1 MSGVKIILTKNS
13 LFIKLVLVHS
23 VLLLFVGGAVSL
35 FAQREGLLLTYLAI
49 GILVVLSILAF
60 YLIFGKTFTLLAQT
74 ALEASSLSK
83 IDCSNTIDDI
93 EKLNLVIHSLSN
105 DTEML
110 FRQVSDASMHV
121 IMSAGELTAIS
132 EETSASS
139 ADINSAILGI
149 SHEVL
154 HQVADMEIVS
164 DRVKMMNE
172 SIDMMNQ
179 QNQIIRQVTTN
190 SEVATQKGANMVAQL
205 KQSNEK
211 SLHASDQISVS
222 ISALYNKTLDIS
234 RITETIKGISSET
247 NLLALNASIE
257 AARAGEHGKGFAV
270 VASEVRKLA
279 EQSNAS
285 TQQIQKMIASIEYET
300 EKTVLAM
307 TETIAHSKQLDE
319 SVKATEKEFI
329 AIRQAVTQ
337 TIEAIDTLN
346 DELKK
351 VTEQNQTITIAI
363 QNSSRVSQQT
373 ATSVENITSSIKKQ
387 NNMIAMIAES
397 AGSLS
402 VISMQLDSI
411 VES

>member
-1 MSGVKIILTKNS
+1 MLTKS
-13 LFIKLVLVHS
+13 YLFMKLVVVHGVLVLS
-23 VLLLFVGGAVSL
+23 VGGAASL
-35 FAQREGLLLTYLAI
+35 FAQWESLLLVYLAI
-49 GILVVLSILAF
+49 GVLTIMSILAF
-60 YLIFGKTFTLLAQT
+60 YLTFGKTFTLLAQT
-74 ALEASSLSK
+74 AFEASSLTK
-83 IDCSNTIDDI
+83 IDCSNTQDDI
-93 EKLNLVIHSLSN
+93 KKLHLVIHSLSN
-105 DTEML
+105 DNEVL
-110 FRQVSDASMHV
+110 FQQVSDASMHV

-132 EETSASS
+132 EATSTTS

-164 DRVKMMNE
+164 NRVKMMND

-179 QNQIIRQVTTN
+179 QNQIIRHVTTN
-190 SEVATQKGANMVAQL
+190 SDVATQQGAEMVAQL
-205 KQSNEK
+205 KQSHEE

-234 RITETIKGISSET
+234 RITETIKSISSET

-257 AARAGEHGKGFAV
+257 AARAGVHGKGFAV

-279 EQSNAS
+279 EQSNTS
-285 TQQIQKMIASIEYET
+285 TQQIQKMIASIEHET
-300 EKTVLAM
+300 EKTILTM
-307 TETIAHSKQLDE
+307 TETISHSKQLDE

-337 TIEAIDTLN
+337 TIGAIDTLN

-351 VTEQNQTITIAI
+351 VTEQNHTISIAI
-363 QNSSRVSQQT
+363 QNSSSVSQQT

-387 NNMIAMIAES
+387 SKMIAMTAES
-397 AGSLS
+397 TGSLS

>member
-1 MSGVKIILTKNS
+1 MLTKS
-13 LFIKLVLVHS
+13 YLFMKLVVVHGVLVLS
-23 VLLLFVGGAVSL
+23 VGGAASL
-35 FAQREGLLLTYLAI
+35 FAQWESLLLAYLAI
-49 GILVVLSILAF
+49 GVLTIMSILAF
-60 YLIFGKTFTLLAQT
+60 YLTFGKTFTLLAQT
-74 ALEASSLSK
+74 ALEASSLTK
-83 IDCSNTIDDI
+83 IDCSNTPDDI
-93 EKLNLVIHSLSN
+93 KKLHLVIHSLSN
-105 DTEML
+105 DNEVL
-110 FRQVSDASMHV
+110 FQQVSDASMHV

-132 EETSASS
+132 EATSATS

-164 DRVKMMNE
+164 NRVKMMND

-179 QNQIIRQVTTN
+179 QNQIISQVTTN
-190 SEVATQKGANMVAQL
+190 SEMATQQGAEMVAQL
-205 KQSNEK
+205 KQSNEE

-257 AARAGEHGKGFAV
+257 AARAGVHGKGFAI

-279 EQSNAS
+279 EQSNTS
-285 TQQIQKMIASIEYET
+285 TQQIQKMIASIEHET
-300 EKTVLAM
+300 EKTIQTM
-307 TETIAHSKQLDE
+307 TETISHSRQLDE

-351 VTEQNQTITIAI
+351 VTEQNHTISIAV
-363 QNSSRVSQQT
+363 QNSSDVSQQT

-387 NNMIAMIAES
+387 SKMIAMIAES

>member
-1 MSGVKIILTKNS
+1 MLTKS
-13 LFIKLVLVHS
+13 YLFMKLVVVHGVLVLS
-23 VLLLFVGGAVSL
+23 VGGAASL
-35 FAQREGLLLTYLAI
+35 FAQWESLLLAYLAI
-49 GILVVLSILAF
+49 GVLTIMSILAF
-60 YLIFGKTFTLLAQT
+60 YLTFGKTFTLLAQT
-74 ALEASSLSK
+74 ALEASSLTK
-83 IDCSNTIDDI
+83 IDCSNTPDDI
-93 EKLNLVIHSLSN
+93 KKLHLVIHSLSN
-105 DTEML
+105 DNEVL
-110 FRQVSDASMHV
+110 FQQVSDASMHV

-132 EETSASS
+132 EATSATS

-164 DRVKMMNE
+164 NRVKMMND

-179 QNQIIRQVTTN
+179 QNQIISQVTTN
-190 SEVATQKGANMVAQL
+190 SEMATQQGAEMVAQL
-205 KQSNEK
+205 KQSNEE

-257 AARAGEHGKGFAV
+257 AARAGVHGKGFAI

-279 EQSNAS
+279 EQSNTS
-285 TQQIQKMIASIEYET
+285 TQQIQKMIASIEHET
-300 EKTVLAM
+300 EKTIQTM
-307 TETIAHSKQLDE
+307 TETISHSRQLDE

-351 VTEQNQTITIAI
+351 VTEQNHTISIAV
-363 QNSSRVSQQT
+363 QNSSGVSQQT

-387 NNMIAMIAES
+387 SKMIAMIAES

>member
-1 MSGVKIILTKNS
+1 MLTKNY
-13 LFIKLVLVHS
+13 LLTKLVVVHS
-23 VLLLFVGGAVSL
+23 ILVLLFGGAVLL
-35 FAQREGLLLTYLAI
+35 FTQWESILHGYVAI
-49 GILVVLSILAF
+49 GILLVLSILVF
-60 YLIFGKTFTLLAQT
+60 YLTFRKTFTLLAQT
-74 ALEASSLSK
+74 ALEAASLSK
-83 IDCSNTIDDI
+83 IDCSHTTDEV
-93 EKLNLVIHSLSN
+93 EKLHLVIHSLSN
-105 DTEML
+105 DTEVL
-110 FRQVSDASMHV
+110 FRQISDASMHV

-139 ADINSAILGI
+139 ANINSAILGI

-154 HQVADMEIVS
+154 HQVADMEVVS
-164 DRVKMMNE
+164 DRVKLMND
-172 SIDMMNQ
+172 SIAMMNQ
-179 QNQIIRQVTTN
+179 QNLIIRQVTTN
-190 SEVATQKGANMVAQL
+190 SEVATRKGAEMVAQL
-205 KQSNEK
+205 KQSNEE

-257 AARAGEHGKGFAV
+257 AARAGVHGKGFAV

-279 EQSNAS
+279 EQSNTS
-285 TQQIQKMIASIEYET
+285 TQQIQKMITSIEYET
-300 EKTVLAM
+300 EKTVLSM
-307 TETIAHSKQLDE
+307 TETISHSKQLDE

-351 VTEQNQTITIAI
+351 VTEQNHTITIAI
-363 QNSSRVSQQT
+363 QNSSSVSQQT

-387 NNMIAMIAES
+387 NKMIAMIAES
-397 AGSLS
+397 AGGLS

>member
-1 MSGVKIILTKNS
+1 MLIKNS
-13 LFIKLVLVHS
+13 LFIKLITVHS
-23 VLLLFVGGAVSL
+23 VLLLIVGGAASL
-35 FAQREGLLLTYLAI
+35 FAQWEGLLLTYLAI
-49 GILVVLSILAF
+49 GILVILSILAF
-60 YLIFGKTFTLLAQT
+60 YLIFAKTFTLLAQT

-83 IDCSNTIDDI
+83 IDCLNTTDDI
-93 EKLNLVIHSLSN
+93 EKLHLVIHSLSN
-105 DTEML
+105 NTEVL

-121 IMSAGELTAIS
+121 ILSAGELTAIS

-139 ADINSAILGI
+139 VDINSAILGI

-154 HQVADMEIVS
+154 HQVTDMEIVS
-164 DRVKMMNE
+164 ERVKMMNE

-190 SEVATQKGANMVAQL
+190 SEVATQKGAKIVAQL
-205 KQSNEK
+205 KQSNEE

-234 RITETIKGISSET
+234 RITETIKSISSET

-279 EQSNAS
+279 EQSNTS
-285 TQQIQKMIASIEYET
+285 TQQIQKMIASIEHET
-300 EKTVLAM
+300 EKTVLTM

-402 VISMQLDSI
+402 QISMQLDSI

>member
-1 MSGVKIILTKNS
+1 MLTKS
-13 LFIKLVLVHS
+13 YLFMKLVVVHGVLVLS
-23 VLLLFVGGAVSL
+23 VGGAASL
-35 FAQREGLLLTYLAI
+35 FSQWESLLLVYIAI
-49 GILVVLSILAF
+49 GVLTIMSILAF
-60 YLIFGKTFTLLAQT
+60 YLTFGKTFTLLAQT
-74 ALEASSLSK
+74 VLDASSLTK
-83 IDCSNTIDDI
+83 IDCSNTPDDI
-93 EKLNLVIHSLSN
+93 QKLHLVIHSLSN
-105 DTEML
+105 DNELL
-110 FRQVSDASMHV
+110 FQQVSDASMHV

-132 EETSASS
+132 EATSATS

-154 HQVADMEIVS
+154 HQVADMAIVS
-164 DRVKMMNE
+164 NRVKMMND

-190 SEVATQKGANMVAQL
+190 SEVATQQGAEMVAQL
-205 KQSNEK
+205 KQSNEE

-257 AARAGEHGKGFAV
+257 AARAGVHGKGFAV

-279 EQSNAS
+279 EQSNTS
-285 TQQIQKMIASIEYET
+285 TQQIQKMIASIEHET
-300 EKTVLAM
+300 EKTIQTM
-307 TETIAHSKQLDE
+307 TETISHSRQLDE

-351 VTEQNQTITIAI
+351 VTEQNHTISIAV
-363 QNSSRVSQQT
+363 QNSSGVSQQT
-373 ATSVENITSSIKKQ
+373 ATSVENITSSIQKQ
-387 NNMIAMIAES
+387 SKMIAMIAES